1 MQIKAA
7 IFDFDGTIADS
18 MPMWSCFAENFVAHL
33 GGKAKKGLNKLVNPM
48 SVQEAEIFLRNE
60 YFPEMTLEQMVKAT
74 DEYVMARYKKGFDE
88 KAGAGDFIRK
98 MHARGVKMAIA
109 TATDREPVF
118 LALSNLGLA
127 DYFEFIITCTDAGVG
142 KSSSPKVFDMALE
155 RLGAKKEETLIFE
168 DSFYAAKTA
177 KAAGYTVCGVYDDFS
192 QGKKQEMTEL
202 CDYYFDDFS
211 KAGDE
216 LL

>member
-18 MPMWSCFAENFVAHL
+18 MPMWAGFASKFVTHL
-33 GGKAKKGLNKLVNPM
+33 GGTPREGLNKLVNAM
-48 SVQEAEIFLRNE
+48 SVQEAEIYLQKE
-60 YFPEMTLEQMVKAT
+60 YFPEMSLEQMIKAT
-74 DEYVMARYKKGFDE
+74 NDYVMTRYKKGFNE
-88 KAGAGDFIRK
+88 KSGAGDFVRE
-98 MHARGVKMAIA
+98 MYLRGVKMAIS
-109 TATDREPVF
+109 TATDRDPVA
-118 LALSNLGLA
+118 LALSSLGLS

-155 RLGAKKEETLIFE
+155 RLGASKQQTIIFE

-177 KAAGYTVCGVYDDFS
+177 KEAGYRVCGIYDEFS
-192 QGKKQEMTEL
+192 SDKKALMTEL
-202 CDYYFDDFS
+202 CDYYFDDFH
-211 KAGDE
+211 KARKN

>member
-18 MPMWSCFAENFVAHL
+18 MPMWSGFAENFVTHL
-33 GGKAKKGLNKLVNPM
+33 GGKAKEGLNRLVNPM

-60 YFPEMTLEQMVKAT
+60 YFPEMTLEQMIKET
-74 DEYVMARYKKGFDE
+74 DKYVMARYKKGFNE
-88 KAGAGDFIRK
+88 KAGVGDFIREL
-98 MHARGVKMAIA
+98 HARGVKMAIS

-118 LALSNLGLA
+118 LALSNLGLSE
-127 DYFEFIITCTDAGVG
+127 YFEFIITCTDAGVG

-155 RLGAKKEETLIFE
+155 RLGAKKEEALIFE

-177 KAAGYTVCGVYDDFS
+177 KSAGYVVCGVYDDFS
-192 QGKKQEMTEL
+192 RGKRDEMTAL
-202 CDYYFDDFS
+202 CDYYFDDFY
-211 KAGDE
+211 KAKQE